1 MMILLAAGLLPPL
14 YLLWKVYQSDRIEK
28 EPAGLLFTIF
38 LYGMLSTLPAGI
50 LENIGMYILYLV
62 PFPESLTEA
71 AATRLFNLL
80 FYFIVVGGAEE
91 FVKYVAMKLPTW
103 RNPEFNY
110 VFDGVVYG
118 VTASLGFAALENVL
132 YVLDTGLFTAGIR
145 AWTAIPLH
153 CIAGIFMGHYYG
165 IAKSAELWN
174 DLRIRDKMLRRS
186 ILIPMLI
193 HGAYDF
199 IASDES
205 EILSLVFLVYIVIL
219 EVVAL
224 RAMKKY
230 SGNDVRLY

>member
-1 MMILLAAGLLPPL
+1 
-14 YLLWKVYQSDRIEK
+14 
-28 EPAGLLFTIF
+28 
-38 LYGMLSTLPAGI
+38 
-50 LENIGMYILYLV
+50 
-62 PFPESLTEA
+62 
-71 AATRLFNLL
+71 
-80 FYFIVVGGAEE
+80 
-91 FVKYVAMKLPTW
+91 
-103 RNPEFNY
+103 
-110 VFDGVVYG
+110 
-118 VTASLGFAALENVL
+118 
-132 YVLDTGLFTAGIR
+132 
-145 AWTAIPLH
+145 
-153 CIAGIFMGHYYG
+153 MGHYYG

-219 EVVAL
+219 DVVAL